1 MRIRLNGSMIAVA
14 VAAAAVSAV
23 ISVFVTEQDRRPG
36 DAAGAHRRGKPN
48 FSGIWQANNE
58 AHWDLQA
65 HEARAGAIMQPGVYP
80 FAYTQVPA
88 APVVALGA
96 AGGVPGSLGVV
107 QGDGEIP
114 YKPEALAIKKENA
127 ANWIDRD
134 PELKCYLPG
143 IPRAMYM
150 PYPFEITQST
160 NKVHM
165 AYAFA
170 STARTVH
177 LDKVDEPPAETWMGH
192 SVGRWEGDTLVV
204 DVTSFNDKTWF
215 DRAGNF
221 HSDALHL
228 VERFTLLT
236 PDVIQYEVTDRG
248 SQRLYAPVADRDAA
262 LPPHGAEHAA
272 PRIPLHRIRRGVPLR
287 RRAQGAAG
295 QALGGRNDN
304 RRHHAQGAARR
315 SLPRVV
321 QKVGPVAARA
331 FTRAIA
337 RSAPERRNPMRTR
350 LALMFGGL
358 GLVLAGSAVSVS
370 AHHAFAAEFDA
381 NKPVN
386 FKGTLNRVEWVNP
399 HVWIHVDVKKPGRHR
414 GEVGGRRGHSERA
427 VPSRASRSSRCR
439 PAWRSSSTDT
449 RRRTAAGGRTG
460 ET

>member
-1 MRIRLNGSMIAVA
+1 MRIRLNASIIAVA
-14 VAAAAVSAV
+14 TAAALVGAVVST
-23 ISVFVTEQDRRPG
+23 FVTERTAGQTPRAARIADR
-36 DAAGAHRRGKPN
+36 PN

-65 HEARAGAIMQPGVYP
+65 HEARAGAVMQQGVYP
-80 FAYTQVPA
+80 FAYAQVPA

-114 YKPEALAIKKENA
+114 YKPEALATKKENA

-134 PELKCYLPG
+134 PELKCFLPG

-177 LDKVDEPPAETWMGH
+177 LDKVDEPPAEGWMGH

-204 DVTSFNDKTWF
+204 DVTNFNDKTWF

-236 PDVIQYEVTDRG
+236 PDVIRYEVTIED
-248 SQRLYAPVADRDAA
+248 PNV
-262 LPPHGAEHAA
+262 
-272 PRIPLHRIRRGVPLR
+272 
-287 RRAQGAAG
+287 
-295 QALGGRNDN
+295 
-304 RRHHAQGAARR
+304 
-315 SLPRVV
+315 
-321 QKVGPVAARA
+321 
-331 FTRAIA
+331 FTRPWRIA
-337 RSAPERRNPMRTR
+337 MPLYRRMEPNMQLLEYRCTE
-350 LALMFGGL
+350 FVEEFFYGGVRKQQ
-358 GLVLAGSAVSVS
+358 LVKRW
-370 AHHAFAAEFDA
+370 E
-381 NKPVN
+381 
-386 FKGTLNRVEWVNP
+386 
-399 HVWIHVDVKKPGRHR
+399 
-414 GEVGGRRGHSERA
+414 
-427 VPSRASRSSRCR
+427 
-439 PAWRSSSTDT
+439 
-449 RRRTAAGGRTG
+449 G
-460 ET
+460 ETMIVDITRKVPPGDRFHEWFRR